1 MVERGS
7 ADYTCPVPGIPSSP
21 SKRCL
26 TLPSSLSDPL
36 ALGVLCGL
44 AASLGYTAANVC
56 LRAVSHCD
64 PVWVSS
70 VKAFPTVV
78 MFGPVLLY
86 GLSRGTDRLPPARQ
100 LAALVIASLISQ
112 LGGNVVFQWSLG
124 VVGIALAVPLT
135 LGTQIVAGAVL
146 GRVVLHEPVTVRMA
160 LSTLMLIGAISVL
173 SLGAGDASRSVTAT
187 QEPPTAWLVAAG
199 VVAACLSGFAYA
211 LLGVV
216 IRYAVSDRMS
226 IPLTLVSVTLTGVI
240 ALGLVA
246 TLRLGVS
253 GLLATLPH
261 DFWTMMLAGFFN
273 GVAFLALAKSLQLIP
288 LLYVNALSSSQAAMA
303 AIAGILI
310 FAEPSSRTLW
320 LGVAMTIA
328 GLFLMQKRI
337 EGQKK
342 PRTLTSESPS
352 T

>member
-1 MVERGS
+1 M
-7 ADYTCPVPGIPSSP
+7 PSSP
-21 SKRCL
+21 STRRV

-36 ALGVLCGL
+36 AFGVLCGL

-64 PVWVSS
+64 AVWVSS

-100 LAALVIASLISQ
+100 LLALVIASLISQ

-135 LGTQIVAGAVL
+135 LGTQIVAGAIL

-160 LSTLMLIGAISVL
+160 LSTLVLIGAISVL
-173 SLGAGDASRSVTAT
+173 SLGAGDASRSVTLT
-187 QEPPTAWLVAAG
+187 QQPPSQWLVAAG
-199 VVAACLSGFAYA
+199 VAAACLSGFAYA

-226 IPLTLVSVTLTGVI
+226 IPLTLVSVTLTGVV
-240 ALGLVA
+240 ALGSVA
-246 TLRLGVS
+246 TVRLGVS
-253 GLLATLPH
+253 GLLATLPR

-273 GVAFLALAKSLQLIP
+273 GIAFLALAKSLQLIP

-303 AIAGILI
+303 AIAGILV
-310 FAEPSSRTLW
+310 FAEPSSPTLW
-320 LGVAMTIA
+320 LGVAMTVS
-328 GLFLMQKRI
+328 GLFLMQKRRT
-337 EGQKK
+337 ESGKK
-342 PRTLTSESPS
+342 PATSSPEPS
-352 T
+352 